1 MNEENR
7 QVIADKIRRGDE
19 LPFELAK
26 ELFPKLNFSEKKECE
41 IIYEGKEREEDVIAN
56 TLAVPLQEVRTFG
69 KNGVNWHNMLVFGE
83 NLQVLKR
90 LLELKKAGKLK
101 SADGTPGVKL
111 VYIDPPFATKQ
122 EFRGSQDQKAY
133 QDKIAGAEFVE
144 FLRKRLIIIKELL
157 SENGTLY
164 LHLDSKKVHAI
175 KIVLDELLPN
185 YEFSEIIWL
194 CGLMGSGKFF
204 PKAHETILCYKSK
217 TAYFKA
223 PPRLGY
229 SERITNA
236 LTKDSRGW
244 YYTRGQ
250 ESSGGMGNLKTY
262 VCRDPKLSKE
272 DAIKVANKERPQAA
286 WSVWIGKEELAKHF
300 NDSAV
305 GTYAHSPADDTG
317 YPTQKPEGIMERV
330 LMASSKEGDL
340 VMDCFA
346 GSGTFLAVAE
356 KMNRNWVGI
365 DCGKLAIYTIQK
377 RMLSLKN
384 EIGNRGNNVSAKPYT
399 LYNAGLYD
407 FSKLKELSR
416 EDWRFF
422 ALQLFECKDDPH
434 TIGGIA
440 LDGKRRGQSVLVFD
454 HHSNPNKQIDEETIK
469 QLHASLGNKIG
480 SKFFIIAQK
489 GAFAFQQD
497 YIDFGGVRY
506 YALRIPY
513 SFINELHRREFTALK
528 QPSDFNAVNETVNA
542 VGFDFIQ
549 PPVIEWKLSVSKRKD
564 QLLDEV
570 CLKIKSFESKARL
583 RGEDT
588 KGGLETFSMLMV
600 DFDYNGKVFDMDYI
614 QYAQQLKENDWQA
627 WMPIED
633 IGERVMVT
641 FIDIYGNE
649 SAQVL
654 TRKEIGLPVI
664 ATHTKIHRVKTKK
677 RG

>member
-175 KIVLDELLPN
+175 KVVLDELLPN

-236 LTKDSRGW
+236 LTKDQRGW

-250 ESSGGMGNLKTY
+250 ESSGRT
-262 VCRDPKLSKE
+262 
-272 DAIKVANKERPQAA
+272 
-286 WSVWIGKEELAKHF
+286 GK
-300 NDSAV
+300 
-305 GTYAHSPADDTG
+305 
-317 YPTQKPEGIMERV
+317 
-330 LMASSKEGDL
+330 
-340 VMDCFA
+340 
-346 GSGTFLAVAE
+346 
-356 KMNRNWVGI
+356 
-365 DCGKLAIYTIQK
+365 
-377 RMLSLKN
+377 
-384 EIGNRGNNVSAKPYT
+384 
-399 LYNAGLYD
+399 
-407 FSKLKELSR
+407 
-416 EDWRFF
+416 
-422 ALQLFECKDDPH
+422 
-434 TIGGIA
+434 
-440 LDGKRRGQSVLVFD
+440 
-454 HHSNPNKQIDEETIK
+454 
-469 QLHASLGNKIG
+469 
-480 SKFFIIAQK
+480 
-489 GAFAFQQD
+489 
-497 YIDFGGVRY
+497 
-506 YALRIPY
+506 
-513 SFINELHRREFTALK
+513 
-528 QPSDFNAVNETVNA
+528 
-542 VGFDFIQ
+542 
-549 PPVIEWKLSVSKRKD
+549 
-564 QLLDEV
+564 
-570 CLKIKSFESKARL
+570 
-583 RGEDT
+583 
-588 KGGLETFSMLMV
+588 
-600 DFDYNGKVFDMDYI
+600 
-614 QYAQQLKENDWQA
+614 
-627 WMPIED
+627 
-633 IGERVMVT
+633 
-641 FIDIYGNE
+641 
-649 SAQVL
+649 
-654 TRKEIGLPVI
+654 
-664 ATHTKIHRVKTKK
+664 
-677 RG
+677 